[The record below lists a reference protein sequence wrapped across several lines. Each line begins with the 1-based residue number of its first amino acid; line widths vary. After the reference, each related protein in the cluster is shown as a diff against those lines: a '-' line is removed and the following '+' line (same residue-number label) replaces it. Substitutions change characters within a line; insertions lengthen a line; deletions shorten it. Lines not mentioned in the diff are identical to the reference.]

1 MPKVN
6 PTTHIPVENYY
17 NPKTHRPTRVRPNN
31 VQVLFMGH
39 SVHCVAKTSTL
50 YYNTMYSLNSL
61 SEISTHLNDDWCA
74 ESRRNFSSLISI
86 LSTTPEQCC
95 LCTLRTAD
103 LTYLTEVDP
112 WRSQECELGAH
123 LHC

>member
-1 MPKVN
+1 
-6 PTTHIPVENYY
+6 
-17 NPKTHRPTRVRPNN
+17 
-31 VQVLFMGH
+31 MGH

-61 SEISTHLNDDWCA
+61 SEISTDLNDDWCA

-112 WRSQECELGAH
+112 WRSQECELGGSPP
-123 LHC
+123 LPPSSPLFPFPFPFPSPFNGRPGV